1 MMRPKTR
8 GRPSLEI
15 ARMLTNALLLLVL
28 AVTHASGQVD
38 SRNVIGGLRVPMSV
52 VPTETERSLQ
62 QYGESISTQPSAASV
77 ASFIDSI
84 GTNDAAFSVIVGQSR
99 ILTLKQKIAD
109 KEGKSVIA
117 VGDPSV
123 ADFQLL
129 PNPKLVRVLGLRPG
143 VTDISFTTADDETVS
158 LEIHATYDISLL
170 EAQLRQ
176 LFPDARLR
184 VAQLREHLIV
194 EGEARSNSQTA
205 RIIETLEAYLD
216 SMQVEENQQSGG
228 GEAFIL
234 PPEDRPEN
242 ENQREDTEPIVP
254 VRASVELGAG
264 LSTQVRMAQGR
275 IINLIRVPGVQQVL
289 LKVRIAELNRTA
301 VREMGA
307 DLLGVDPS
315 SGNMIGTRIGGASIS
330 AAGSAAL
337 GGLLGAATGDL
348 GNSSTAFGIFPSGD
362 WQIILR
368 ALRQNG
374 LVRVLAEP
382 NLIAMSGH
390 RANFLAGGEFPV
402 PIPQSTGIGGNSVTV
417 DFREFGVRLDFL
429 PFVLEEDRIRL
440 SVTPEVSTID
450 FTLGTT
456 LVAGGDPVPG
466 LNTRRA
472 NTTVELKPGQT
483 LAIAGLLQIELG
495 GQTGRIPG
503 LGDLPYLGPFFS
515 NTTHRRVEKELLVL
529 VTPHLVQPLGANE
542 GMPLPGDDVTDPTDK
557 ELYLQNQIEGTTGIQ
572 HRSTVDFQRYRPKIR
587 MRHEKR
593 LISGPVG
600 FGR

>member
-1 MMRPKTR
+1 LQEQGERI
-8 GRPSLEI
+8 S
-15 ARMLTNALLLLVL
+15 
-28 AVTHASGQVD
+28 SGDIV
-38 SRNVIGGLRVPMSV
+38 
-52 VPTETERSLQ
+52 
-62 QYGESISTQPSAASV
+62 SAAALPSSV
-77 ASFIDSI
+77 ASFIDSM
-84 GTNDAAFSVIVGQSR
+84 GTTDAAFSVVVGQSR
-99 ILTLKQKIAD
+99 ILTLKKKLAD
-109 KEGKSVIA
+109 QEGKSVIA
-117 VGDPSV
+117 VGDPTV

-129 PNPKLVRVLGLRPG
+129 PNPRLVRVIGLRPG
-143 VTDISFTTADDETVS
+143 VTDMSFTTADDETVS
-158 LEIHATYDISLL
+158 LEIHSTYDIQLL
-170 EAQLRQ
+170 QAQLRQ

-184 VAQLREHLIV
+184 VAQLREHLVV
-194 EGEARSNSQTA
+194 EGEARSNAQTS
-205 RIIETLEAYLD
+205 RIIETLEAYLE
-216 SMQVEENQQSGG
+216 SMQVEVNQQNNS
-228 GEAFIL
+228 GEAFV
-234 PPEDRPEN
+234 PPSTDDEA
-242 ENQREDTEPIVP
+242 EPDSDEPAIP
-254 VRASVELGAG
+254 LRANVELGPNTQ
-264 LSTQVRMAQGR
+264 TQVRRAGGR

-301 VREMGA
+301 VREIGA
-307 DLLGVDPS
+307 DILGVSPN
-315 SGNMIGTRIGGASIS
+315 SGNMVGTRIGGASIS
-330 AAGSAAL
+330 AAGAAAL
-337 GGLLGAATGDL
+337 GGILGSGTGDL

-382 NLIAMSGH
+382 NLMAMSGH

-402 PIPQSTGIGGNSVTV
+402 PIPQATGVGGNSVTV

-429 PFVLEEDRIRL
+429 PFVLDEDRIRL

-495 GQTGRIPG
+495 GQTNRIPG

-515 NTTHRRVEKELLVL
+515 NTTNRRQEKELLVL
-529 VTPHLVQPLGANE
+529 VTPHLVQPLDANE
-542 GMPLPGDDVTDPTDK
+542 ELPLPGDEVTDPTDR
-557 ELYLQNQIEGTTGIQ
+557 ELYLQNEFEGRPGA
-572 HRSTVDFQRYRPKIR
+572 HRRSTVEYNRHRPRVR
-587 MRHEKR
+587 MQQEKR